1 MQETQKN
8 VTFTIPTKDAK
19 HMVTVLTKL
28 ETAST
33 LKHVNAQFV
42 TNATGTVTLCAEAY
56 ATAHG
61 FGITQLTQHYPNSIG
76 DMTNIVTFVL
86 AASDLK
92 KRLRERTQTADK
104 GESISITLE
113 VAPNTTVNSVCE
125 SPVKPPVEYEHTFTI
140 GQKELNTLQAR
151 HTYTRFKDTGFEMM
165 NIVYTPSS
173 TTGHVY
179 STNRYVTTQQGVQLV
194 ESATLNTKSKS
205 GKKGA
210 RSRSTK
216 PATVD
221 VFLDVTYD
229 TVAVYN
235 AAAGKSGNSVVKHDT
250 DGSFTITHG
259 NTTLF
264 QTVMGTTS
272 KVVSVKKYFVD
283 LHSKNVAGQ
292 LRDTDNLTPMARVK
306 RKKLVD
312 TLKNLV
318 KETGGHGNSLRLTVL
333 IRNTDDAADTGVE
346 LLLRNWDNHHSTT
359 GTIPSVQD
367 GGTARWEPTVRSTPG
382 ESNTEEVEERERRLV
397 TYNVRSML
405 HGLATCRG
413 EWVSVMPPK
422 YFTDDLIVYVH
433 DDPDNAGDKG
443 SWFMIPL
450 SKTETYLHPQNKK

>member
-19 HMVTVLTKL
+19 HMVTILTKL
-28 ETAST
+28 ETASA

-42 TNATGTVTLCAEAY
+42 TNGTGEVALCTEAY

-76 DMTNIVTFVL
+76 DMANIVTFVL

-92 KRLRERTQTADK
+92 SRLRERTQTADK
-104 GESISITLE
+104 GESISLTLE

-125 SPVKPPVEYEHTFTI
+125 SPVKPPVEYEYTFTI

-165 NIVYTPSS
+165 NIVYTPGS
-173 TTGHVY
+173 TMGHVY
-179 STNRYVTTQQGVQLV
+179 STNRYVTTHQDVQFIEYV
-194 ESATLNTKSKS
+194 TLKNKSKN
-205 GKKGA
+205 GKKG
-210 RSRSTK
+210 SRSQATK
-216 PATVD
+216 PEIGD

-229 TVAVYN
+229 TMAVYN

-272 KVVSVKKYFVD
+272 KVISVKKYFVD
-283 LHSKNVAGQ
+283 LHSKNTAGQ
-292 LRDTDNLTPMARVK
+292 LRDKDDLTPMVRVN

-312 TLKNLV
+312 TLKNLI
-318 KETGGHGNSLRLTVL
+318 KETGGHGNSLHLTVL
-333 IRNTDDAADTGVE
+333 IRNTDDVTGTGVE
-346 LLLRNWDNHHSTT
+346 LLLRNWDNHRSAT
-359 GTIPSVQD
+359 GAVPSVQD
-367 GGTARWEPTVRSTPG
+367 GGTVRWEPTVRHPQG
-382 ESNTEEVEERERRLV
+382 EDNAEEAEERERRLV

-405 HGLATCRG
+405 HGLATCQG
-413 EWVSVMPPK
+413 EWVNMMPPK

-433 DDPDNAGDKG
+433 DEPDNVGDKG
-443 SWFMIPL
+443 SWFMVPL

>member
-1 MQETQKN
+1 MTETCET
-8 VTFTIPTKDAK
+8 VTLTIPTKDAK

-33 LKHVNAQFV
+33 LKHVNTQFV
-42 TNATGTVTLCAEAY
+42 TNNTGAVTLCTEAY
-56 ATAHG
+56 ATSHG
-61 FGITQLTQHYPNSIG
+61 FGITQLTQHYPNSTG
-76 DMTNIVTFVL
+76 DMADIVTFVL

-92 KRLRERTQTADK
+92 KRLRERTQTAGK
-104 GESISITLE
+104 AESISITLE

-165 NIVYTPSS
+165 NIVYTPGS
-173 TTGHVY
+173 TMGHVY
-179 STNRYVTTQQGVQLV
+179 STNRYVTTHQSVQFT
-194 ESATLNTKSKS
+194 ESSTLKNTSES
-205 GKKGA
+205 GKKGS
-210 RSRSTK
+210 RSRATK
-216 PATVD
+216 PEVSD

-229 TVAVYN
+229 TIAVYN
-235 AAAGKSGNSVVKHDT
+235 AASGKSGNSVVKHDS

-272 KVVSVKKYFVD
+272 KVISVKKYFVD
-283 LHSKNVAGQ
+283 LHSKNTAGQ
-292 LRDTDNLTPMARVK
+292 LRDKDNLTPMAQVN

-312 TLKNLV
+312 TFKNLI
-318 KETGGHGNSLRLTVL
+318 KETGGHGNSLHLTVL
-333 IRNTDDAADTGVE
+333 IRNADDVTGTGVE
-346 LLLRNWDNHHSTT
+346 FLLRNWDNHSSAT
-359 GTIPSVQD
+359 GAIPSVQD
-367 GGTARWEPTVRSTPG
+367 DGPVRWEPTVRCTQDTG
-382 ESNTEEVEERERRLV
+382 KVEDLEERERRLV

-405 HGLATCRG
+405 HGLATCQG

-433 DDPDNAGDKG
+433 DEPDNVGDKG

-450 SKTETYLHPQNKK
+450 SKTETYLHQQHNK

>member
-8 VTFTIPTKDAK
+8 VTFTIPTDAAE

-42 TNATGTVTLCAEAY
+42 TTDTGAVTLCTEAY

-76 DMTNIVTFVL
+76 DMANIVTFVL

-92 KRLRERTQTADK
+92 NRLRERTQTADK

-125 SPVKPPVEYEHTFTI
+125 SPVKPPVEYEYTFTI
-140 GQKELNTLQAR
+140 GQKELNTLQTR

-165 NIVYTPSS
+165 NIVYTPGSKA
-173 TTGHVY
+173 GYVY
-179 STNRYVTTQQGVQLV
+179 STNRYVTTHQSIQFL
-194 ESATLNTKSKS
+194 ESTNLNTKSKS
-205 GKKGA
+205 GKKVS

-216 PATVD
+216 PEAGD

-229 TVAVYN
+229 TIAVYN

-272 KVVSVKKYFVD
+272 KVISVKKYFID
-283 LHSKNVAGQ
+283 LHSKNTAGQ
-292 LRDTDNLTPMARVK
+292 LRDKNNLTPMVRVN
-306 RKKLVD
+306 RKKLVE
-312 TLKNLV
+312 TLKNLI
-318 KETGGHGNSLRLTVL
+318 KETGGHGNSLHLTVL

-346 LLLRNWDNHHSTT
+346 LLLRNWDNNNSAT
-359 GTIPSVQD
+359 GTIPSIQD
-367 GGTARWEPTVRSTPG
+367 GGTAQWEPTIRHPQG
-382 ESNTEEVEERERRLV
+382 EGNAEELKERARRLV
-397 TYNVRSML
+397 TYNARSML
-405 HGLATCRG
+405 HGLATCQG

-433 DDPDNAGDKG
+433 DDPEDTSGTG
-443 SWFMIPL
+443 SWFMLPL
-450 SKTETYLHPQNKK
+450 SKTEMCLHPQNNK

>member
-1 MQETQKN
+1 MTETQEN
-8 VTFTIPTKDAK
+8 VTFTIPTNDAK
-19 HMVTVLTKL
+19 HMVTILTKL

-42 TNATGTVTLCAEAY
+42 TNNTGAVTLCTEAY
-56 ATAHG
+56 ATSHG
-61 FGITQLTQHYPNSIG
+61 FGITQLTQHYPNSTG
-76 DMTNIVTFVL
+76 DMANIVTFVL

-92 KRLRERTQTADK
+92 SRLRERTQTADK

-125 SPVKPPVEYEHTFTI
+125 SPVKPPVEYEYTFTI

-165 NIVYTPSS
+165 NIVYTPGS
-173 TTGHVY
+173 TMGHVY
-179 STNRYVTTQQGVQLV
+179 STNRYVITHQGVQLS
-194 ESATLNTKSKS
+194 ESAPLDNKSES
-205 GKKGA
+205 GKKG
-210 RSRSTK
+210 SRSQATK
-216 PATVD
+216 PEIGN

-229 TVAVYN
+229 TIAVYN

-272 KVVSVKKYFVD
+272 KVISVKKYFVD
-283 LHSKNVAGQ
+283 LHSKNTDGQ
-292 LRDTDNLTPMARVK
+292 LRDKDNLTPMVRVK
-306 RKKLVD
+306 RKKLVE
-312 TLKNLV
+312 TLKNLI
-318 KETGGHGNSLRLTVL
+318 KETGGHGNSLHLTVL
-333 IRNTDDAADTGVE
+333 IRNTDDAEDTGVE
-346 LLLRNWDNHHSTT
+346 LLLRNWDNHRSAT

-367 GGTARWEPTVRSTPG
+367 GGTVRWEPTVRHPQG
-382 ESNTEEVEERERRLV
+382 EDNAEEAEERERRLV

-405 HGLATCRG
+405 HGLATCQG

-433 DDPDNAGDKG
+433 DEPDNVGDKG
-443 SWFMIPL
+443 SWFMVPL
-450 SKTETYLHPQNKK
+450 SKTEIYLHPQNKK